1 MRPAE
6 RQHDPHNWHGSTCLR
21 RRSTAGPLR
30 DETPRVDRG
39 DPSLPAL
46 ESGTLRIVRPP
57 LALLVIVGTLASVCL
72 SNTAAAQPAARP
84 SARPAARVAQDT
96 ITMTEES
103 GMSAAMDGGSSA
115 GGCGCNNVQRPPWH
129 GSVHGQPC
137 GAGCGPACGTGCGG
151 VVFQAK
157 PCHQLH
163 LRQYARANCMTLP
176 PCFPR
181 LHTWCAEGYMPTP
194 PSPHLPRCHQCGAV
208 VDGGF

>member
-1 MRPAE
+1 MPAAE
-6 RQHDPHNWHGSTCLR
+6 RQHDRHNWHGSTRLR
-21 RRSTAGPLR
+21 YRSTAGPMH
-30 DETPRVDRG
+30 DETPFVDRG
-39 DPSLPAL
+39 ALSLPAL
-46 ESGTLRIVRPP
+46 ESGTLQIVRPP
-57 LALLVIVGTLASVCL
+57 LAVLAIAGVLAAVCL
-72 SNTAAAQPAARP
+72 SNTAVAQPA
-84 SARPAARVAQDT
+84 ARPAARVAQET
-96 ITMTEES
+96 FTMAEES
-103 GMSAAMDGGSSA
+103 GMAAAMDGGSSA

-163 LRQYARANCMTLP
+163 LRQYARANCMTMP

-181 LHTWCAEGYMPTP
+181 LFTFCAEGYMPTP
-194 PSPHLPRCHQCGAV
+194 PSPSVPRCHQCGAV